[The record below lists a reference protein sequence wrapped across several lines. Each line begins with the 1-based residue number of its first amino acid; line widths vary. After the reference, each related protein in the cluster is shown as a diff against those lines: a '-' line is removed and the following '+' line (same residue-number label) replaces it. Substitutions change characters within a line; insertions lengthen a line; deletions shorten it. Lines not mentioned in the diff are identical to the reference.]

1 MTEEI
6 YVCNG
11 CKRQSCILVNAQSTP
26 NRCITSEYPTY
37 KKKDH
42 SKWQKMVRKEK
53 PVIELCNE
61 SDLDWGSEGR

>member
-26 NRCITSEYPTY
+26 NRCITTEYPTY
-37 KKKDH
+37 KKDH
-42 SKWQKMVRKEK
+42 SKWVKMVRKKEK
-53 PVIELCNE
+53 PVNE